1 MNNTFS
7 QHWVSDEEKLEAF
20 VLHKIDKE
28 EISNLTAHLE
38 KCEECRKRVQ
48 EERELRTGIQKFGR
62 MEMKRRLKLQ
72 LRRDR
77 SRRLEWAHIAS
88 IAAAIIVVFSAVLT
102 VRWFF
107 DIEKEKTQVRE
118 IILQESKPA
127 ERAMWIIGKVIEI
140 KDKSGSLAHSRTS
153 TASIAKN
160 EPEFRDNTRFE
171 AEARQK
177 LTVESNVKSDN
188 IENFAAKE
196 SPAIVSEEKTEQ
208 HDEVNSK
215 AKGVM
220 SSRAVNDLKSRADAS
235 SRTAQSA
242 ATILKKKLDTRDSVG
257 SKIKETPTLAAED
270 KLESRIG
277 FGSNIKQGSAPTTE
291 SKSELRKPA
300 FAEARRGPTM
310 TAKKVLKDK
319 KAPAVLVRRGDLKDL
334 PVSMR
339 NGDASV
345 IHTRLERTP
354 QGVLLTFYSSAITDS
369 VATDIETIAPDSII
383 VTFRNRQIAYHIP
396 GGWAGKM

>member
-38 KCEECRKRVQ
+38 KCDECRKRVQ
-48 EERELRTGIQKFGR
+48 EERELQAGIQKFGR

-77 SRRLEWAHIAS
+77 SRHLEWTHVAS
-88 IAAAIIVVFSAVLT
+88 IAAAVVVVFSAVLT

-140 KDKSGSLAHSRTS
+140 KDKSSSLALSRTS
-153 TASIAKN
+153 TPSIAKN

-171 AEARQK
+171 TEARQK
-177 LTVESNVKSDN
+177 LTVESNAKSDN
-188 IENFAAKE
+188 VETFAAQE
-196 SPAIVSEEKTEQ
+196 SP
-208 HDEVNSK
+208 
-215 AKGVM
+215 
-220 SSRAVNDLKSRADAS
+220 
-235 SRTAQSA
+235 
-242 ATILKKKLDTRDSVG
+242 
-257 SKIKETPTLAAED
+257 TLVAED
-270 KLESRIG
+270 KVKSRIG
-277 FGSNIKQGSAPTTE
+277 FDSNIKHGSAPTTE
-291 SKSELRKPA
+291 SKTELHKHA
-300 FAEARRGPTM
+300 FAETGRGPIM
-310 TAKKVLKDK
+310 IAKKALKDK